1 MARPVIALLTDF
13 GTKDHYA
20 GTVKGVVL
28 GICPEAACVD
38 ITHEIPPHDV
48 MAGALELAAA
58 YKYFPRGTV
67 FVVVVD
73 PGVGSARR
81 PIAAEAGGYWFVAPD
96 NGVLTLVFKEAPP
109 KRVVELM
116 ERRYA
121 RPTISRTFEG
131 RDRFG
136 PAAAWLAKGI
146 ELSAFG
152 RTLTDWQ
159 TLNVP
164 EPIVTDAQIIG
175 EVLRVDRFGNLI
187 TNVDR
192 PTFDRFVNADR
203 VEIVAGT
210 ANVEKVVLTYAD
222 AHPGALCAL
231 FGSSEHLEI
240 AVNGG
245 NAAERMALG
254 RGARIT
260 ISRIHQSGSK
270 GA

>member
-1 MARPVIALLTDF
+1 MARPVIAFLTDF

-20 GTVKGVVL
+20 GTVTGVVL

-58 YKYFPRGTV
+58 YKYFPSGTV

-81 PIAAEAGGYWFVAPD
+81 PIGAEAGDYRFVAPD
-96 NGVLTLVFKEAPP
+96 NGILTLVFKEMPP
-109 KRVVELM
+109 RRVVELT
-116 ERRYA
+116 EPQYS
-121 RPTISRTFEG
+121 RPTVSKTFEA

-136 PAAAWLAKGI
+136 PAAAWLARGI
-146 ELSAFG
+146 ELCAFG
-152 RTLTDWQ
+152 RTLNDWQ
-159 TLNVP
+159 TLDVP
-164 EPIVTDAQIIG
+164 EPIITDGQMVA
-175 EVLRVDRFGNLI
+175 EVVRVDRFGNLV

-192 PTFDRFVNADR
+192 RTFDRFVNAER
-203 VEIVAGT
+203 IEIVAGAAT
-210 ANVEKVVLTYAD
+210 VGQVVTTYAD
-222 AHPGALCAL
+222 ADPGASCAL
-231 FGSSEHLEI
+231 FGSSENLEI

-245 NAAERMALG
+245 SAAERLALG
-254 RGARIT
+254 RGATIT
-260 ISRIHQSGSK
+260 ISKLHR